1 MTSKAT
7 ILLVDDEAFNL
18 DIMIDFLS
26 FDNYATLKAED
37 GLQAIEVLKNDPV
50 VDLIILDRMMP
61 NMDGME
67 LIKVLKANE
76 KWKDIPI
83 IMQTAAATSDQ
94 VKEGMSAGVYYYLTK
109 PYEYESLIAVVNA
122 ALNKEAVP
130 TTEMS

>member
-1 MTSKAT
+1 MAAKAT

-26 FDNYATLKAED
+26 FDNFATLKAED
-37 GLQAIEVLKNDPV
+37 GLQAIEVLKNTPN

-67 LIKVLKANE
+67 LIKALKANE

-109 PYEYESLIAVVNA
+109 PYEYESLIAVVSA
-122 ALNKEAVP
+122 ALSEEKQA
-130 TTEMS
+130 TAQI